1 MVNMK
6 LPLLAVAA
14 FLLVRPCTASGQANP
29 PTARTTTYPSPAR
42 TGPGLGFTTAM
53 RPGPGNSYTYSF
65 VDSVASG
72 SAAERAGLM
81 VGDTIIAVDGRDVRM
96 APLFPVNVAGTRY
109 VILVRR
115 STEELELTY
124 IYPGADESP
133 RREEA
138 HTPDR

>member
-1 MVNMK
+1 MMNMK
-6 LPLLAVAA
+6 LHLLALAA
-14 FLLVRPCTASGQANP
+14 FLLVHPSVVESQANP
-29 PTARTTTYPSPAR
+29 GTERTITFPSAPQS
-42 TGPGLGFTTAM
+42 GPGRGFSTAM
-53 RPGPGNSYTYSF
+53 RPGPGNSITHSF

-96 APLFPVNVAGTRY
+96 APLFPVKVAGTRY

-115 STEELELTY
+115 GTEELELTY
-124 IYPGADESP
+124 IYPEAEQTP
-133 RREEA
+133 RREGP